1 MPIADLL
8 WMPVLVVTSVG
19 VAAASQ
25 VLSGMGFA
33 LIAGPLLVLVLGPV
47 DGVRLSVAM
56 SLVLNAVVLARSYRF
71 VRWGDALRLF
81 VPAAVLV
88 LPTLLLTTQLSSA
101 LVSAAAGAAVLV
113 GVALIASGRR
123 ARWVDGPAGAI
134 AAGAGSGI
142 LNVLAGT
149 SGPPVALFVAHRG
162 WAPRVGTATLQAYA
176 LPLNIVTL
184 AALGL
189 PTAQPSRLLWA
200 GVGLLLGTGA
210 ALPFADRIRPAAVR
224 TIVLALATLGAVLLL
239 VKAVPALV

>member
-1 MPIADLL
+1 MPIADSLGMSAL
-8 WMPVLVVTSVG
+8 IVTSVG

-33 LIAGPLLVLVLGPV
+33 LIAGPLLVLALGPA

-56 SLVLNAVVLARSYRF
+56 SVLLNGGVLARSYRF
-71 VRWGDALRLF
+71 VRWDDALRLF

-88 LPTLLLTTQLSSA
+88 LPTLVLTTRLSSA

-113 GVALIASGRR
+113 GVVLIASGRR
-123 ARWVDGPAGAI
+123 VRWVDGPAGAI

-162 WAPRVGTATLQAYA
+162 WAARVGTATLQAYA

-200 GVGLLLGTGA
+200 GLGLILGTGMA
-210 ALPFADRIRPAAVR
+210 WPLADRITTAAVR
-224 TIVLALATLGAVLLL
+224 TIVLTLATVGAVLLL
-239 VKAVPALV
+239 VKAAPEVV

>member
-134 AAGAGSGI
+134 TAGAGSGI

-184 AALGL
+184 AVLGL

-210 ALPFADRIRPAAVR
+210 VLPFADRIRPAAVR
-224 TIVLALATLGAVLLL
+224 TIVLALATVGAVLLL
-239 VKAVPALV
+239 AKAAPALA